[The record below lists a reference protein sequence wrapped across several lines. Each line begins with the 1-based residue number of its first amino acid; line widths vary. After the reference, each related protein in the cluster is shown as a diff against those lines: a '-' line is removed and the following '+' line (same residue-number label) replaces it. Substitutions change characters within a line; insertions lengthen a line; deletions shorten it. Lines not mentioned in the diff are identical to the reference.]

1 MNKMKNLISAEN
13 IRIGLIYKYTSPT
26 GQVYIG
32 QTMRERERKWEHRNE
47 TSKTDTKF
55 GRALKEYGYDNF
67 KYEILVKFKPTEEVS
82 RLLRVLNYLEQRLV
96 KSYSSVENG
105 YNLTSGGDSHTHSEE
120 SIIKM
125 REAALNMTE
134 EHKTKLSKSAK
145 IRVTRDMQQPEKRKR
160 IMDNLKKGSQ
170 LSIAMSDET
179 KKKLSE
185 ANNHR
190 KKAVNQYDMEE
201 NFIASYDSIASAARS
216 INDEVYK
223 ASQKTKSNHIG
234 ECIRGIRKSAFKFI
248 WKRI

>member
-1 MNKMKNLISAEN
+1 MLINVEDV
-13 IRIGLIYKYTSPT
+13 RIGLIYKYTSPA
-26 GQVYIG
+26 GKIYIG
-32 QTMRERERKWEHRNE
+32 QTMKEGQRKNQHKNE

-55 GRALKEYGYDNF
+55 GRALQKYGYDNF
-67 KYEILVKFKPTEEVS
+67 EYKVLIKFKPTIELEKLV
-82 RLLRVLNYLEQRLV
+82 RVLNYLEKRLILSHN
-96 KSYSSVENG
+96 SYLEG
-105 YNLTSGGDSHTHSEE
+105 YNLTTGGDAYLMAEE
-120 SIIKM
+120 TKEKI

-134 EHKTKLSKSAK
+134 EHKVKLSKSAK

-185 ANNHR
+185 ANNHK